1 MPAGLQ
7 KLHSNG
13 AILDISQR
21 KGGFAMNCTYN
32 EALYDH
38 CFRTID
44 SHTMGEATRIIYDGF
59 PELPGDTMMKKK
71 EYYIRQMRIWN

>member
-1 MPAGLQ
+1 
-7 KLHSNG
+7 
-13 AILDISQR
+13 
-21 KGGFAMNCTYN
+21 MNCTYN
-32 EALYDH
+32 EALYEH

-71 EYYIRQMRIWN
+71 DYLMKHYDHYRKALMMEPRGHRHASVKKDQ